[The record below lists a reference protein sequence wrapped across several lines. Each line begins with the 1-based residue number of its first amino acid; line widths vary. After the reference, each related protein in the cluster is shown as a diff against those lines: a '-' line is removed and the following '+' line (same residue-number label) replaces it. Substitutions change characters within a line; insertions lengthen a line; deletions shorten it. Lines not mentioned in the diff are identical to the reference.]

1 MIQDILLMKHIDLFV
16 IRIVLFLGLLFGVVA
31 LGQES
36 GGDGS
41 ADAPPPAPP
50 APATPEPTPIEQ
62 TIITRTLSNGL
73 TVKKQAIPGV
83 DEAVI
88 FIQINAGDDYDPADG
103 PGLSQLLID
112 LAAFGSLDN
121 DESSLPTP
129 ELLDKKYPLGWV
141 AHSHPEFA
149 VLAFVVPAEQLD
161 EQLGVVAKRI
171 TKVPFTKQAVD
182 DAIGR
187 MRADLDRRFRKEVQ
201 LIPMSWVTAKAFRH
215 VSHPHYGISPDKLA
229 KLSLE
234 RLRKEWLVR
243 TDPRNITLF
252 LCGNL
257 GEDESGLDDVVNTNF
272 STIKRDEGNRV
283 ELTRTVHREEGSDR
297 RRRIIVDKL
306 PGDKES
312 VVVAFYAPGMTDA
325 DHPAFLAVADDFMK
339 TARKMPGAQARI
351 PFQYSLLL
359 DHRAAYLTPHIWRF
373 PKGAGQALGFWTIKI
388 LNRKFS
394 NSDGRSTLHR
404 LAWQLGSP
412 LSPSLLQAI
421 NKQPAL
427 LYTIAYASALRE
439 RIGDSHF
446 WESYRNK
453 LKVLRKD
460 DLAAARDEYFTD
472 KNEAIFV
479 LTPRDR

>member
-1 MIQDILLMKHIDLFV
+1 MKHVDIFLT
-16 IRIVLFLGLLFGVVA
+16 RIVVFLGLLFGVVA

-41 ADAPPPAPP
+41 AEAPP
-50 APATPEPTPIEQ
+50 APAAAEPTFAPQ
-62 TIITRTLSNGL
+62 RIITRTLSNGL

-83 DEAVI
+83 DEVVI
-88 FIQINAGDDYDPADG
+88 LIEINAGDDHDPADG

-112 LAAFGSLDN
+112 LAAFGALDN
-121 DESSLPTP
+121 DESSLLTP
-129 ELLDKKYPLGWV
+129 GLLDKKYPLGWV

-149 VLAFVVPAEQLD
+149 VLAFVVPAAHLD
-161 EQLGVVAKRI
+161 EQLTVVAERI
-171 TKVPFTKQAVD
+171 TKVKFTEEAVA

-187 MRADLDRRFRKEVQ
+187 MRADIDRRFRKEVQ

-272 STIKRDEGNRV
+272 SIIKQNEGNRV
-283 ELTRTVHREEGSDR
+283 EFARTVHREEGSDR

-339 TARKMPGAQARI
+339 TARKMPGSQARI

-359 DHRAAYLTPHIWRF
+359 DDRAAYLTPHIWRF

-394 NSDGRSTLHR
+394 NTDGASTLRR

-439 RIGDSHF
+439 RIGDSDF

-453 LKVLRKD
+453 LKGLRKD

-472 KNEAIFV
+472 DNEAIFV
-479 LTPRDR
+479 LTPREP